1 MSARRRTGLV
11 GLLAGAVVS
20 QTGSKVSM
28 VAVPWLVLVTTGS
41 AAQTGL
47 VAFAE
52 MLPYVLMQVFASP
65 IVDRFGG
72 RRVSV
77 ICDVVSAGVLV
88 LVPVLYDTGRLAFW
102 ALCLLVG
109 VVGAFRGPGENAKHV
124 LVPEIVVEAKMPMER
139 GAGLLDGTMRLGSLL
154 GAPLGGALAATL
166 GAGNA
171 ILVDAASFVVAAVLV
186 GTCVRRR
193 ERPEPAESAEPVR
206 HQQSGARG
214 YLHDLREGLGFAWR
228 DPLLRAIGL
237 MVLVTNLLDQA
248 YQAVLVPVWAKDAFG
263 TATVVGLVAG
273 ASGLGAV
280 LGNLLFS
287 AVSHRMPRRMTFALC
302 FLVAGGPRYF
312 LMIWSH
318 SLVVVLVGMAI
329 GGFASGAINPLLG
342 AAEYERIPE
351 RLRARVLGAVG
362 SLAWAGIPVGGL
374 VGGWLVTGTG
384 ITWALAAVGT
394 AYLLTTIAP
403 FVQPAW
409 RLMDRDRT
417 RPSATAPA
425 GPSSPRQARAG
436 RTADAP

>member
-52 MLPYVLMQVFASP
+52 MLPYVLMQMFAAP

-77 ICDVVSAGVLV
+77 VCDVASAAVLV
-88 LVPVLYDTGRLAFW
+88 TVPVLYDTGRLAFW
-102 ALCLLVG
+102 ALCVLVG

-124 LVPEIVVEAKMPMER
+124 LVPDIVAEAKMPMER
-139 GAGLLDGTMRLGSLL
+139 GAGLLDGTFRLGSLL
-154 GAPLGGALAATL
+154 GAPLGGALAATM

-171 ILVDAASFVVAAVLV
+171 ILVDAASFLVAAVLV

-193 ERPEPAESAEPVR
+193 RESSDTPEPLPDEP
-206 HQQSGARG
+206 SGARR

-228 DPLLRAIGL
+228 DPLLRAIGF
-237 MVLVTNLLDQA
+237 MVLMTNLFDQA

-280 LGNLLFS
+280 LGNVTFS
-287 AVSHRMPRRMTFALC
+287 AVSHRMPRRMTYAVC
-302 FLVAGGPRYF
+302 FLIAGGPRYF
-312 LMIWSH
+312 LMVWSH
-318 SLVVVLVGMAI
+318 SLTVVLVGMAL

-342 AAEYERIPE
+342 ATEYERIPE

-362 SLAWAGIPVGGL
+362 SMAWAGIPVGGL
-374 VGGWLVTGTG
+374 VGGWLVTGAG
-384 ITWALAAVGT
+384 ITWALVVVGT
-394 AYLLTTIAP
+394 AYLLATLAP

-409 RLMDRDRT
+409 RLMDR
-417 RPSATAPA
+417 
-425 GPSSPRQARAG
+425 G
-436 RTADAP
+436 RTSSAQAEEREGALTPP

>member
-1 MSARRRTGLV
+1 MTGRRRTGLV

-20 QTGSKVSM
+20 QTGSKVSV

-52 MLPYVLMQVFASP
+52 MLPYVLMQVFAAP

-77 ICDVVSAGVLV
+77 VCDVVSAAVLV
-88 LVPVLYDTGRLAFW
+88 TVPVLYDTGRLAFW
-102 ALCLLVG
+102 ALCVLVG

-124 LVPEIVVEAKMPMER
+124 LVPEIVAEARMPMER
-139 GAGLLDGTMRLGSLL
+139 GAGLLDGTFRLGSLL
-154 GAPLGGALAATL
+154 GAPLGGALAATI

-171 ILVDAASFVVAAVLV
+171 IVVDAASFLVAAVLV
-186 GTCVRRR
+186 GTCVRRGR
-193 ERPEPAESAEPVR
+193 ERPETPEPLPDKP
-206 HQQSGARG
+206 SGARG

-237 MVLVTNLLDQA
+237 MVLVTNLFDQA
-248 YQAVLVPVWAKDAFG
+248 YSAVLVPVWAKDAFG

-280 LGNLLFS
+280 LGNVTFS
-287 AVSHRMPRRMTFALC
+287 AVSHRMPRRITYAVC

-312 LMIWSH
+312 LMVWSH
-318 SLVVVLVGMAI
+318 SLTVVLVGQVL
-329 GGFASGAINPLLG
+329 GGFAAGAINPLLG
-342 AAEYERIPE
+342 ATEYERIPE

-362 SLAWAGIPVGGL
+362 SLAWAAIPVGGL
-374 VGGWLVTGTG
+374 VGGWLVTWVG
-384 ITWALAAVGT
+384 IGAALLAVGT
-394 AYLLTTIAP
+394 AYLLATLAP

-417 RPSATAPA
+417 RLPPA
-425 GPSSPRQARAG
+425 DEREGALTP
-436 RTADAP
+436 

>member
-52 MLPYVLMQVFASP
+52 MLPYVLTQVFAAP

-77 ICDVVSAGVLV
+77 GCDLASAAVLV
-88 LVPVLYDTGRLAFW
+88 TVPALYDTGRLAFW
-102 ALCLLVG
+102 ALCVLVG

-124 LVPEIVVEAKMPMER
+124 LVPDIVADAKMPMER

-154 GAPLGGALAATL
+154 GAPLGGGLAATI

-171 ILVDAASFVVAAVLV
+171 ILVDAASFLVAAVLV

-193 ERPEPAESAEPVR
+193 KPPEQREPLPDKP
-206 HQQSGARG
+206 SGARG
-214 YLHDLREGLGFAWR
+214 YLHDLREGLGFAFR

-237 MVLVTNLLDQA
+237 MVLVTNLFDQA
-248 YQAVLVPVWAKDAFG
+248 YIAVLLPVWAKDAFG
-263 TATVVGLVAG
+263 SVAVVGLVSG
-273 ASGLGAV
+273 AWGLGAV
-280 LGNLLFS
+280 FGNFTFS
-287 AVSHRMPRRMTFALC
+287 AVSHRMPRRITYAVC
-302 FLVAGGPRYF
+302 FLIAGGPRYF
-312 LMIWSH
+312 LMMSSH
-318 SLVVVLVGMAI
+318 ALTVVLIGMVL
-329 GGFASGAINPLLG
+329 GGFATGAINPLLG

-374 VGGWLVTGTG
+374 VGGWLVTGAG
-384 ITWALAAVGT
+384 ITWALLAVGS
-394 AYLLTTIAP
+394 AYLLATLAP

-417 RPSATAPA
+417 SSRPPGGEREGAPLSAQ
-425 GPSSPRQARAG
+425 GG
-436 RTADAP
+436 ELC

>member
-1 MSARRRTGLV
+1 VSGRRRIGLV

-20 QTGSKVSM
+20 QTGSKVSL

-52 MLPYVLMQVFASP
+52 MLPYVLMQVFAAP

-77 ICDVVSAGVLV
+77 VCDVVSAAVLV
-88 LVPVLYDTGRLAFW
+88 TVPLLYDTGRLAFW
-102 ALCLLVG
+102 ALCVLMG

-124 LVPEIVVEAKMPMER
+124 LVPEIVAEARMPMER
-139 GAGLLDGTMRLGSLL
+139 GAGLLDGTFRLGSLL
-154 GAPLGGALAATL
+154 GAPLGGALAATI

-171 ILVDAASFVVAAVLV
+171 ILVDAASFLVAAVLV
-186 GTCVRRR
+186 GICVRRRR
-193 ERPEPAESAEPVR
+193 ERPETPEPLPDKP
-206 HQQSGARG
+206 SGARG

-237 MVLVTNLLDQA
+237 MVLVTNLFDQA
-248 YQAVLVPVWAKDAFG
+248 YSAVLVPVWAKDAFG

-280 LGNLLFS
+280 LGNVTFS
-287 AVSHRMPRRMTFALC
+287 AVSHRMPRRMTYAVC
-302 FLVAGGPRYF
+302 FLIGGGPRYF
-312 LMIWSH
+312 LMVWSQ
-318 SLVVVLVGMAI
+318 SLTVVLIGMVL

-374 VGGWLVTGTG
+374 VGGWLVTGVG
-384 ITWALAAVGT
+384 IGWALLGVGT
-394 AYLLTTIAP
+394 AYLVATLIP

-417 RPSATAPA
+417 PVPPA
-425 GPSSPRQARAG
+425 EER
-436 RTADAP
+436 ADALTP